1 MKLLNMEMFVINNVE
16 LLDIV
21 NIYITVHILCKVGL
35 LLFLRLV
42 IDNELKGSE
51 VIIRVEM
58 IKVISCDSLSCEKE
72 ATFLLKT

>member
-1 MKLLNMEMFVINNVE
+1 MINNVE

-21 NIYITVHILCKVGL
+21 YIYITVHILCKVNL

-42 IDNELKGSE
+42 IDNGLKGSE

-58 IKVISCDSLSCEKE
+58 VKVVSCDSVLRKRSNSFVENLNRISQ
-72 ATFLLKT
+72 AGFN

>member
-21 NIYITVHILCKVGL
+21 YIYITVHILCKVNL

-58 IKVISCDSLSCEKE
+58 VKVISCDSLFCEKE
-72 ATFLLKT
+72 ATVLLKT

>member
-21 NIYITVHILCKVGL
+21 YIYITVHILCKVNL
-35 LLFLRLV
+35 LLFLRPV

-58 IKVISCDSLSCEKE
+58 VKVISCDSLFCEKE
-72 ATFLLKT
+72 ATVLLKT